1 MFGSRML
8 EVFIGTVFVFLL
20 VSIICSTI
28 REVLEARF
36 KTRAAYLEQGIRQL
50 LHDSGGAGL
59 TTAVY
64 MHPLI
69 DGLFTGSYI
78 PTTVTKPQR
87 LLAKGSEL
95 PSYIPSRNFALAL
108 MDIAARGPITDAISG
123 DPDGPSLTIDAM
135 RRGVVALENP
145 AVQRIVLG
153 AIDTARGDIDRVQAA
168 LEAWFDSGMDRVSG
182 WYKRSTSW
190 IVFWIGLAVALLL
203 NINTLTIVDYL
214 YRNDAAR
221 SVVVAQAT
229 AAAKDSTILNR
240 SYTQARAALDSVQ
253 LPIGWDNGWQ
263 HPVTPTSG
271 TIGALWN
278 GWIYP
283 ALGLLLTALA
293 ATMGAPFWFDILNK
307 ASVVRSTVKPHEKSR
322 EEGSEDRKAPDDET
336 APVAAIA
343 ARPAVEQ
350 IALAPTVSTGS
361 ARGQNLLASR
371 ASPRDAASAEDGCDV
386 PMAGTAAPVTADEEL
401 PPAIG
406 GVA

>member
-59 TTAVY
+59 TTALY
-64 MHPLI
+64 THPLI
-69 DGLFTGSYI
+69 EGLFTGSYT

-108 MDIAARGPITDAISG
+108 MDIAARGPITDVISG

-135 RRGVVALENP
+135 RRGVTALDNP

-153 AIDTARGDIDRVQAA
+153 AIDTARGDIGQVQAA
-168 LEAWFDSGMDRVSG
+168 LEAWFESGMDRVSG

-229 AAAKDSTILNR
+229 AAAKDSTILNK
-240 SYTQARAALDSVQ
+240 SYTQARAALDSIQ

-263 HPVTPTSG
+263 HPATPRGGALG
-271 TIGALWN
+271 TLWN

-322 EEGSEDRKAPDDET
+322 EEGSEDRKATNDEA

-343 ARPAVEQ
+343 VRPSVEEV
-350 IALAPTVSTGS
+350 ALAPAVSMEP
-361 ARGQNLLASR
+361 ARGQGLLASR
-371 ASPRDAASAEDGCDV
+371 ASPRDSASAEDGCDV
-386 PMAGTAAPVTADEEL
+386 PMTGAAAPVTTDEEL